1 MRHIAPLAAVEASAQ
16 ATAEAAAGLLL
27 SAAALAAD
35 TLAAVLSP
43 TEFAAEVI
51 DRATQCDHGSDRDGV
66 SDADPGRWDRRP
78 PSGPSRS

>member
-1 MRHIAPLAAVEASAQ
+1 VEASAQ

-51 DRATQCDHGSDRDGV
+51 NRAIQGERGGDQDGV
-66 SDADPGRWDRRP
+66 GDVGPDRLDMQPGAPGRPDV
-78 PSGPSRS
+78 

>member
-1 MRHIAPLAAVEASAQ
+1 MEASAQ

-51 DRATQCDHGSDRDGV
+51 DRATHGDRSSDRDGV
-66 SDADPGRWDRRP
+66 DEAGPDRLDRP
-78 PSGPSRS
+78 RV